1 MKKTKFDVQ
10 GMTCAACQSAVVRAV
25 NKLEGIAEVN
35 VNLMTGLMQVTHEEA
50 LPTDDIVAAVEEAGY
65 KASVFVSAEKMKGD
79 EKSDTKAP
87 GEHFAEEAAALKRRL
102 RLSIPILIVL
112 MYFSMLTMFGAPM
125 PRAMTG
131 VEGAGVFALV
141 QFFLTLPIVLVN
153 RSYFTRGLKAL
164 YYRNPNMDSL
174 IAVGAGAALIY
185 GVYALFKIVYGLG
198 YGQHDV
204 VTTYAN
210 DLYFESAA
218 TILTLITVGKYL
230 ENLSKSRTSD
240 SLKKLMDL
248 QPKEARVIRSG
259 TISLISVEELL
270 VGDEIIIKP
279 GEAIPVDGVII
290 SGQTSLDEAAITGES
305 IPVFKT
311 VGDEVIS
318 ATINKTG
325 SINFRASKVGE
336 DTTLAQ
342 IIHLVEEANSSKAP
356 IQALADK
363 VSAVFVPAV
372 MLIALISFA
381 IWILAGYSLTFA
393 LRMAISVLVISCP
406 CALGLATPV
415 AIMVGT
421 GKGAENGILIKS
433 AEALERFHE
442 VDTLVFDKT
451 GTITRGKPF
460 VTDVYLAGEEEKEH
474 ILSMVYALEKRSEQP
489 LAQAVMDYCEKE
501 KIPKDFEVTGFSS
514 LPGKGVKAGYKGKLL
529 LGGNLRLLAEHHISV
544 EEYADL
550 ADELAGAGK
559 TPMYFAFDGRLI
571 AIIAAADLIK
581 DNSKEVI
588 KRLASAGIQ
597 TVMLTGD
604 NRRAALAVAE
614 QTGISEVY
622 ADVLPQ
628 DKDRTIQ
635 EQQAAGK
642 IVAMVGDGIN
652 DAPAL
657 SRADIGI
664 AIGAGTDVAIESA
677 DIVLIRSDLMDVV
690 TAYHLSQRTIRTI
703 KQNLFWAFFYNILL
717 IPLAAG
723 ILYPAFG
730 LRLNPM
736 IAAAAMS
743 LSSIF
748 VVTNALRLNCF
759 KAEFFDQVKRFE
771 EKEQTI
777 MVKSLSSGYSDK
789 RKVSNQRKEIRKM
802 KKIVGISGM
811 MCINCERHVRKALN
825 AIDGVEAR
833 VSWEKATASLD
844 LSAAVT
850 DEIIRAAV
858 EEAGYEVE
866 SIKDV

>member
-35 VNLMTGLMQVTHEEA
+35 VNLMTGLMQVSHEEA
-50 LPTDDIVAAVEEAGY
+50 LPADEIVAAVEEAGY
-65 KASVFVSAEKMKGD
+65 KASVSAGVGKK
-79 EKSDTKAP
+79 KSDAEAKIRAP
-87 GEHFAEEAAALKRRL
+87 GEHFAEEAAALKSRL

-125 PRAMTG
+125 PRAMAG

-174 IAVGAGAALIY
+174 IAVGAGAALVY
-185 GVYALFKIVYGLG
+185 GVYALFKIVFGLG
-198 YGQHDV
+198 YGQQDLV
-204 VTTYAN
+204 MTYAK

-230 ENLSKSRTSD
+230 ENLSKARTSD

-259 TISLISVEELL
+259 KISFIPVEELL

-279 GEAIPVDGVII
+279 GEGIPVDGVIT

-311 VGDEVIS
+311 IGDKVIS

-342 IIHLVEEANSSKAP
+342 IIKLVEEANSSKAP

-381 IWILAGYSLTFA
+381 VWILAGYSAAFA

-433 AEALERFHE
+433 AEALEHFHQ

-451 GTITRGKPF
+451 GTLTQGRPF
-460 VTDVYLAGEEEKEH
+460 VTDVYLVGEEEKET

-489 LAQAVMDYCEKE
+489 LAQAIVDYCEKE
-501 KIPKDFEVTGFSS
+501 NISKDFEVSAFSS
-514 LPGKGVKAGYKGKLL
+514 LPGRGVKAEYKGKLL
-529 LGGNLRLLAEHHISV
+529 LGGNLRLLTDRHINV

-550 ADELAGAGK
+550 TEKLAAEGK
-559 TPMYFAFDGRLI
+559 TPMYFTFDGRLI

-581 DNSKEVI
+581 NNSKEAI
-588 KRLASAGIQ
+588 KRLTSAGIQ
-597 TVMLTGD
+597 TVMITGD
-604 NRRAALAVAE
+604 NRRVALAVAE
-614 QTGISEVY
+614 QTGVSEVY
-622 ADVLPQ
+622 ADLLPQ
-628 DKDRTIQ
+628 DKDRIIQ

-677 DIVLIRSDLMDVV
+677 DIVLIRSDLSDLV
-690 TAYHLSQRTIRTI
+690 TAYRLSQQTIRTI

-723 ILYPAFG
+723 VLYPAFG

-748 VVTNALRLNCF
+748 VVTNALRLNRF
-759 KAEFFDQVKRFE
+759 KAEFSGQPSRLE
-771 EKEQTI
+771 EEEQTI
-777 MVKSLSSGYSDK
+777 KLSK
-789 RKVSNQRKEIRKM
+789 QRKEVGKM
-802 KKIVGISGM
+802 KKIVSISGM
-811 MCINCERHVRKALN
+811 MCANCERHVQKALQ

-833 VSWEKATASLD
+833 VSWEEGKASLD
-844 LSAAVT
+844 LPAAVT
-850 DEIIRAAV
+850 DEAIKAV
-858 EEAGYEVE
+858 IEEAGYEVK
-866 SIKDV
+866 SIKEA